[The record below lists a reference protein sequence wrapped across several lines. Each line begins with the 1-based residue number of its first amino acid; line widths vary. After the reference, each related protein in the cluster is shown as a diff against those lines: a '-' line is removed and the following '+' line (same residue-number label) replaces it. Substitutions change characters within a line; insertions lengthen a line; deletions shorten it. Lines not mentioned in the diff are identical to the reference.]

1 MIELQM
7 KGDCGVCGRYSGSIY
22 VTFKVLKFHLRTTD
36 KSLYFST
43 TQCNDLRA
51 WTQLRMSK
59 AEFSAEE
66 SKTVLSM
73 SVPLSVNVFLR
84 ITL

>member
-22 VTFKVLKFHLRTTD
+22 VPFKVLKFHLRTTD

-43 TQCNDLRA
+43 TQCNDCFI
-51 WTQLRMSK
+51 TQFNFFFFALLFSGNRSLSK
-59 AEFSAEE
+59 S
-66 SKTVLSM
+66 
-73 SVPLSVNVFLR
+73 
-84 ITL
+84 

>member
-43 TQCNDLRA
+43 TPCNDCFI
-51 WTQLRMSK
+51 TQFNFFFCLII
-59 AEFSAEE
+59 FGE
-66 SKTVLSM
+66 S
-73 SVPLSVNVFLR
+73 

>member
-43 TQCNDLRA
+43 TQCNDCFI
-51 WTQLRMSK
+51 TQFNFFFLPYYFQGIDHSLK
-59 AEFSAEE
+59 A
-66 SKTVLSM
+66 KTK
-73 SVPLSVNVFLR
+73 
-84 ITL
+84 

>member
-43 TQCNDLRA
+43 TQCNDCFIAQFNFFFCLIIFR
-51 WTQLRMSK
+51 
-59 AEFSAEE
+59 E
-66 SKTVLSM
+66 S
-73 SVPLSVNVFLR
+73 

>member
-7 KGDCGVCGRYSGSIY
+7 KGDCGVCGRHSGSIY

-43 TQCNDLRA
+43 T
-51 WTQLRMSK
+51 
-59 AEFSAEE
+59 
-66 SKTVLSM
+66 
-73 SVPLSVNVFLR
+73 
-84 ITL
+84 